1 MPVPPTGSPVSSDGR
16 FRARTHLLS
25 GTLPRFVSQNDDPAL
40 DRLTRL
46 RRRVLPTLHRVKEP
60 LGGFAQCTMHPA
72 EYVGTVRRDLRSFRP
87 DLRAMGF
94 SPEPI
99 SSLKVHRDGRL
110 SAGSW
115 VRRPSL
121 SADRQLHVTLFAGDP
136 GTIELFAHREFSWL
150 THPYKHYV
158 SEGWDTAGGV
168 SRMRSLLSEHDVA
181 FSIE

>member
-1 MPVPPTGSPVSSDGR
+1 M
-16 FRARTHLLS
+16 
-25 GTLPRFVSQNDDPAL
+25 SQNDDPAL

-87 DLRAMGF
+87 DLRAMEF

-121 SADRQLHVTLFAGDP
+121 SADRQLHVTLFAADP